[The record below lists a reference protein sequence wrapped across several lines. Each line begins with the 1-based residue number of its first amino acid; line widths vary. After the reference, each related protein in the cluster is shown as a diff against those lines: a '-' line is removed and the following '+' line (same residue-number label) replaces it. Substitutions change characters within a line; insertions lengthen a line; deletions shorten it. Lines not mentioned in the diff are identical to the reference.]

1 MKKTEMK
8 GNSARH
14 TTDTAF
20 SLPAPAGSTSRFP
33 FESILFF
40 AIHCFMP
47 YNLPRLGLPV
57 QAHSR
62 MGRAGG
68 GKADAPESIRQC
80 RGHGHH
86 VFFPRLFRFRPVE
99 EDGPDKEMFRKERHE
114 IIGHDGGFPDVRI
127 QAPRPHAGRKHIPQ
141 RYPFF
146 SQFKKP
152 LFVRKLPGN
161 GKNLLQY
168 GPESVP
174 GMGIVLLRPE
184 GCLAGHASQ
193 DQGHG
198 VR

>member
-68 GKADAPESIRQC
+68 GKADAPESIR
-80 RGHGHH
+80 HLTLNPNH
-86 VFFPRLFRFRPVE
+86 VIYAVLPQKT
-99 EDGPDKEMFRKERHE
+99 DG
-114 IIGHDGGFPDVRI
+114 
-127 QAPRPHAGRKHIPQ
+127 
-141 RYPFF
+141 
-146 SQFKKP
+146 
-152 LFVRKLPGN
+152 L
-161 GKNLLQY
+161 NLCFY
-168 GPESVP
+168 NT
-174 GMGIVLLRPE
+174 
-184 GCLAGHASQ
+184 
-193 DQGHG
+193 
-198 VR
+198 